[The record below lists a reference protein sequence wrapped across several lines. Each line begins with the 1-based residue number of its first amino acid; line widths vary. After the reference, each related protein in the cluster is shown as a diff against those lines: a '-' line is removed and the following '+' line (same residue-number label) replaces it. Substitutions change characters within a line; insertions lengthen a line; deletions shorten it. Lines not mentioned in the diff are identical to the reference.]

1 MYAGSASGW
10 MRWEAVGRTVGGV
23 TIVERVKQAQAW
35 LRGMPVWMLDSALAA
50 VFVLA
55 GFLTVTSATSSEAR
69 YEPVDW
75 RAYLLMLAI
84 ALPYFVRR
92 RYPLTVFVVATVAL
106 VGYVLVGFHEGVL
119 PTVVLVG
126 MYTVGAYCPP
136 RRIVVAFGVLVVAL
150 LVLLAGVAPDFNAA
164 DFVANLAFFTVA
176 GLFGWSVQSRRLRL
190 EALEQRAEALERE
203 QEEEARRAVAD
214 ERLRIAQEL
223 HDVMAH
229 SMSVIAV
236 QANVGMHVVE
246 QDPTEAKRALENI
259 SSTSRSTLTELR
271 RLLGVLRDGEGA
283 AYEPASGL
291 EDLSTLVHDVTEAG
305 VPVSVSVEGS
315 LDELPPGL
323 GFTGYRIVQEA
334 LTNVLR
340 HAGPS
345 SATVAVRHADG
356 SLHIEVRDDGR
367 GVNGRAADAGD
378 DGGGHGLAGMR
389 ERVAVYGGSLA
400 AGPQPGGGFA
410 VVAHLPYGP
419 DGRGGS
425 S

>member
-1 MYAGSASGW
+1 
-10 MRWEAVGRTVGGV
+10 MRWGSGRSYGGRV
-23 TIVERVKQAQAW
+23 TIVERVKQAQAR
-35 LRGMPVWMLDSALAA
+35 LRALPLWVLDSALATL
-50 VFVLA
+50 FVIA
-55 GFLTVTSATSSEAR
+55 GFLTVNSPMASDIE
-69 YEPVDW
+69 YEPIDW
-75 RAYLLMLAI
+75 RAYLLMLAVT
-84 ALPYFVRR
+84 LPYFLRR
-92 RYPLTVFVVATVAL
+92 RYPLAVFVVSAVAL
-106 VGYVLVGFHEGVL
+106 VSYVLIQFHEGVL

-126 MYTVGAYCPP
+126 MYTVGAYCSP
-136 RRIVVAFGVLVVAL
+136 RKIVVALGVMAVAL
-150 LVLLAGVAPDFNAA
+150 LVLLAGNALGFNAA
-164 DFVANLAFFTVA
+164 DFAANMAFFTVA
-176 GLFGWSVQSRRLRL
+176 VLFGWSVQSRRLRTD
-190 EALEQRAEALERE
+190 ALEQRAEALERE
-203 QEEEARRAVAD
+203 REEESRRAVAD

-236 QANVGMHVVE
+236 QAGVGMHVVDD
-246 QDPTEAKRALENI
+246 DPAEAKRALENI

-271 RLLGVLRDGEGA
+271 RLLGVLRDVEGGA
-283 AYEPASGL
+283 TYEPAAGLDELSGL
-291 EDLSTLVHDVTEAG
+291 VRSVSEAG

-315 LDELPPGL
+315 LDELPPGV

-345 SATVAVRHADG
+345 SASVAVRHRDG

-367 GVNGRAADAGD
+367 GVNGRSL
-378 DGGGHGLAGMR
+378 DGGADGAGHGLAGMR

-410 VVAHLPYGP
+410 VVAELPYGP
-419 DGRGGS
+419 YCEGS